1 MKKLI
6 LLTVTLVFASAAFA
20 EDFEYNSGGSID
32 VVPTTGGSHDG
43 WGEWF
48 ITSVQNDTGFDLM
61 LTEFGFPCCGP
72 PTGAYGWIVWTDVG
86 GLNPPIGQASTA
98 DYYGEFTPD
107 DPDPGTFP
115 PTDYTYIDV
124 STSSIIIPDG
134 NYFCYGY
141 DNTGTG
147 GQVGFNGVE
156 TWAWYGGVWDSDIPW
171 GRTAV
176 LQVMANFEGALDQT
190 TWGSIKNS
198 F

>member
-1 MKKLI
+1 MKKII
-6 LLTVTLVFASAAFA
+6 LLTVALVFASAAFA

-32 VVPTTGGSHDG
+32 IVPTTGGSNDG

-48 ITSVQNDTGFDLM
+48 ITSVLNDTGYDLM

-72 PTGAYGWIVWTDVG
+72 ATGPYGWVVWTDVG
-86 GLNPPIGQASTA
+86 GLVAPSGPASSA

-124 STSSIIIPDG
+124 SASSVIIPDG
-134 NYFCYGY
+134 NYFCFGY

-147 GQVGFNGVE
+147 GQVSYNGVE
-156 TWAWYGGVWDSDIPW
+156 TWAWYGGVWDPDPAWS
-171 GRTAV
+171 RTAV
-176 LQVMANFEGALDQT
+176 LQVMGDFEGALDQT
-190 TWGSIKNS
+190 TWGSIKNA

>member
-1 MKKLI
+1 MKKII
-6 LLTVTLVFASAAFA
+6 LLTVALVFASAAFA

-32 VVPTTGGSHDG
+32 IVPTTGGSNDG

-48 ITSVQNDTGFDLM
+48 ITSVLNDTGYDLM

-72 PTGAYGWIVWTDVG
+72 ATGAYGWVVWTDVG
-86 GLNPPIGQASTA
+86 GLVAPSGQASTA

-124 STSSIIIPDG
+124 SASSVISPDG
-134 NYFCYGY
+134 NYFCFGY

-147 GQVGFNGVE
+147 GQVSYNGVE
-156 TWAWYGGVWDSDIPW
+156 TWAWYGGVWDPDPAWS
-171 GRTAV
+171 RTAV
-176 LQVMANFEGALDQT
+176 LQVMGDFEGALDQT
-190 TWGSIKNS
+190 TWGSIKNA